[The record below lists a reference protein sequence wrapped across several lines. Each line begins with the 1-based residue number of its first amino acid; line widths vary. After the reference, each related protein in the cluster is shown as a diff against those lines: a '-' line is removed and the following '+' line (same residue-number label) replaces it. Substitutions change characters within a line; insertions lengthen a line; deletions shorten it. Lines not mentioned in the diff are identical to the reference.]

1 MSSSRRIM
9 VNDLSGSRQG
19 ICQVQPPTVD
29 LLRCML
35 LAREGDRRE
44 GILLHQNK
52 GWLQVSGSGHEALS
66 ALALHLRP
74 GDYVFPHYRD
84 RALMLARGVS
94 LELLA
99 RDFLARAN
107 SSSGGR
113 NLPGHFSCLK
123 HNVVSMVS
131 PTGSQCLPASGCAWG
146 IQLLERKTLQIEQ
159 AEQPSLSLC
168 LLGDAATRQGE
179 FYEAYCFAVQERLP
193 VVFVVEDNGYGISTP
208 TARLLP
214 FRLGIL
220 DGDRLV
226 RVNGRDVD
234 NVFDRG
240 GQAIE
245 RARSGDGP
253 VILWCDLDRMCSHT
267 SSDDHRV
274 YRSKEEIESMFA
286 ADPIQ
291 AFSDRLIER
300 GQLTAQEWSRMQTE
314 AKGTIDTLY
323 SEIEKE
329 PLPSSDRVT
338 DHLFGPVHELTAP
351 PFQPKDLLEGLS
363 DSGGLTMV
371 AAMNRVFQAG
381 LESFPSMLMVGE
393 DIEDPKGGVF
403 RFTAGLSTRFPGRV
417 VNSPLAEA
425 TIVGLGAGL
434 ALSGFRPVFEIQFI
448 DFMATG
454 FNQLVTQVATLRWRS
469 NGEWKCPLVIYAPYG
484 AYLPAGGMWH
494 SQSNDGWWA
503 HTPGLRVAVPSTPAD
518 VVGLF
523 WAAFQDEDPSLILIP
538 KHIFRVRMKA
548 PRFDVIPFGR
558 AAVRREG
565 ADVTLVTWGS
575 CTELAEKAAEMMA
588 NQGVSIEVIDL
599 RTLVPCDW
607 PTIEASLRKTGRLVV
622 VHEDNRTCGFG
633 QAVIAEMTSRPDRFQ
648 LLFSP
653 PQLVARLDV
662 HVPFCPDLEYATL
675 PDLERVLEAVRIT
688 LE

>member
-1 MSSSRRIM
+1 M
-9 VNDLSGSRQG
+9 
-19 ICQVQPPTVD
+19 
-29 LLRCML
+29 
-35 LAREGDRRE
+35 
-44 GILLHQNK
+44 
-52 GWLQVSGSGHEALS
+52 
-66 ALALHLRP
+66 
-74 GDYVFPHYRD
+74 
-84 RALMLARGVS
+84 
-94 LELLA
+94 
-99 RDFLARAN
+99 
-107 SSSGGR
+107 
-113 NLPGHFSCLK
+113 
-123 HNVVSMVS
+123 
-131 PTGSQCLPASGCAWG
+131 
-146 IQLLERKTLQIEQ
+146 Q
-159 AEQPSLSLC
+159 AE
-168 LLGDAATRQGE
+168 
-179 FYEAYCFAVQERLP
+179 
-193 VVFVVEDNGYGISTP
+193 
-208 TARLLP
+208 
-214 FRLGIL
+214 
-220 DGDRLV
+220 
-226 RVNGRDVD
+226 
-234 NVFDRG
+234 
-240 GQAIE
+240 
-245 RARSGDGP
+245 ARS
-253 VILWCDLDRMCSHT
+253 
-267 SSDDHRV
+267 
-274 YRSKEEIESMFA
+274 
-286 ADPIQ
+286 
-291 AFSDRLIER
+291 
-300 GQLTAQEWSRMQTE
+300 
-314 AKGTIDTLY
+314 TIDTLY
-323 SEIEKE
+323 EQIEKE
-329 PLPSSDRVT
+329 PPPSSDQVT
-338 DHLFGPVHELTAP
+338 NHLFGPVQKLTPP
-351 PFQPKDLLEGLS
+351 PFQPKDLLEAQP
-363 DSGGLTMV
+363 DPAGLTMV
-371 AAMNRVFQAG
+371 AAMNRTFQAG
-381 LESFPSMLMVGE
+381 LERFPSMIMVGE

-417 VNSPLAEA
+417 INSPLAEA

-454 FNQLVTQVATLRWRS
+454 FNQLVNQVATLRWRS

-538 KHIFRVRMKA
+538 KHIFRVRMQA

-575 CTELAEKAAEMMA
+575 CTELAEKVAERMA
-588 NQGVSIEVIDL
+588 DQGVSIEVIDL

-648 LLFSP
+648 LLLSP